1 VRISTDMLFWLQQ
14 KRWLLI
20 SLIMGATLYFWVPAP
35 HGLSPEGFHIL
46 IIILMTLILILK
58 EPVPL
63 PAIAI
68 QLIFWQV
75 IIGGSTPNEVG
86 SYFMNDAVF
95 FIMGSLMLAVAIV
108 GQGLDKRLAL
118 GIIKLTGN
126 KTWRIVSGFTAISAI
141 LSSFV
146 GPHMVTAMMLPVGL
160 TLVRFSERKRGSIKK
175 LTAAL
180 LFSIAYGAT
189 IGSIGTPSGGG
200 RNVIMM
206 NYWAEFGSG
215 TLSYIDWMKLVY
227 PMVLIEIPLTIF
239 IILKTFPPEI
249 HNLDRAVRRL
259 SVEVA
264 YAGKT
269 SPKEYL
275 TMGLFGL
282 VLFSWITLSETFGL
296 GTIALIGIFSYM
308 AMGLVSWEKLS
319 KNVNWGVILLFGA
332 TISIGVQMKNTGGAA
347 WLAELSIH
355 FLERMI
361 PNIDTLRAV
370 VSVAL
375 SGVMSNLLSSSATVA
390 VVGPIV
396 LNLGGDPIMLGL
408 ASVIAS
414 AFGYFT
420 AVAAPACTIIYATG
434 FVRAGDFL
442 KAGWKMAIMSILS
455 LMLIGIFWWPILRQ

>member
-1 VRISTDMLFWLQQ
+1 MLFWIQQ

-20 SLIMGATLYFWVPAP
+20 SLALGAVFYFLVPRPAD
-35 HGLSPEGFHIL
+35 LSPEGYHIL

-58 EPVPL
+58 EPIPL
-63 PAIAI
+63 PAIAL

-108 GQGLDKRLAL
+108 SQGLDKRLAL
-118 GIIKLTGN
+118 GIIRLTGN
-126 KTWRIVSGFTAISAI
+126 KTWRIVAGFTAISAV

-146 GPHMVTAMMLPVGL
+146 GPHMVTAMMLPVAL
-160 TLVRFSERKRGSIKK
+160 TLIKFADK
-175 LTAAL
+175 KKSKSVTALTAAL

-189 IGSIGTPSGGG
+189 VGSIGTPSGGG
-200 RNVIMM
+200 RNVIML

-215 TLSYIDWMKLVY
+215 SLGYIDWIKMVY
-227 PMVLIEIPLTIF
+227 PMVLVEIPITTF

-249 HNLDRAVRRL
+249 QVMDTAVRRL

-264 YAGKT
+264 HAGRT
-269 SPKEYL
+269 SSREIFSIVLFFGVLYGWIVLSDNVGLGGVALMGVFLYL
-275 TMGLFGL
+275 AFGL
-282 VLFSWITLSETFGL
+282 VAWKDLSQQ
-296 GTIALIGIFSYM
+296 
-308 AMGLVSWEKLS
+308 
-319 KNVNWGVILLFGA
+319 VNWGVILLFGA

-347 WLAELSIH
+347 WVAGLSVD
-355 FLERMI
+355 FLRDII
-361 PNIDTLRAV
+361 PNIDILRAV

-390 VVGPIV
+390 VVGPVV
-396 LNLGGDPIMLGL
+396 LNLGGDPILLGL

-420 AVAAPACTIIYATG
+420 AVAAPACTIIYSSG
-434 FVRAGDFL
+434 LVRAPDFL
-442 KAGWKMAIMSILS
+442 RAGWKMAIMSVGS
-455 LMLIGIFWWPILRQ
+455 LLLLALFWWPLFR